1 MRSKIL
7 SRILEITED
16 ELQAVL
22 EQARHLE
29 PKALA
34 KLSQYCYPRIFRY
47 IYYRVNNSADVEDLV
62 SEVCL
67 KMVRSIQS
75 QNGSFDAWIFRVA
88 SNVVT
93 DYYRRRA
100 VRRTVEPINDSI
112 EDLRDETNEIDH
124 LLDQQELRQSMAR
137 LTDEQQQ
144 VILFKF
150 IEGYENDEIAGMLG
164 KSVEA
169 VRALQFR
176 ALAALR
182 KLLREERS

>member
-1 MRSKIL
+1 MRNKVL
-7 SRILEITED
+7 SEILELTEN
-16 ELQAVL
+16 ELQTVL

-112 EDLRDETNEIDH
+112 ENVRDGTNEINN
-124 LLDQQELRQSMAR
+124 LLDHQELRQMLAH

-144 VILFKF
+144 VIIFKF
-150 IEGYENDEIAGMLG
+150 IEGYGNDEIADMLG

-176 ALAALR
+176 ALTALR
-182 KLLREERS
+182 KLLGEEKS